1 MGSDMDQNIYTREK
15 FTECTV
21 LQDITHGEQAPDSEV
36 SVMKVAK
43 EVLGGV
49 KNGADVTN
57 IVLPAS
63 VLDPVSSLEK
73 GMKAMQ
79 RGELLPQVVKG
90 QTPEERFF
98 KVMTWYFSG
107 LPKEKFGKKPYNPIL
122 GEVFRCKFK
131 HADAQDGETYLVCE
145 QVSHHPPI
153 AAVHLN
159 NPKLGFE
166 MNSMNRPEPRFYG
179 NYIELKLHGIIR
191 IYLHDF
197 DEEYHITRPTIYQSG
212 ILGIGNKRVEF
223 VGTSYF
229 CCEKSNLLATIDFK
243 GKGFLGISGTQ
254 HAVSGSIKRLD
265 TDEVLYEI
273 EGVWDQVVYKTNVK
287 TKEKKV
293 LFDYEAAKAASMKV
307 WLPED
312 NNLEPN
318 NSLVVWKKCSEAIWK
333 QDSKSAND
341 EKKAVEE
348 GQRKLRKEREEKKQA
363 WKPRLFHKHPC
374 GHGYIFSESLL
385 PLIPNARSRTKLPT
399 DVSPLMNR
407 LENGTNPSPKIAQEA
422 HNLSKRVGKLFRGG
436 LK

>member
-1 MGSDMDQNIYTREK
+1 MGSDGSLNFAMREM
-15 FTECTV
+15 FANFAV
-21 LQDITHGEQAPDSEV
+21 QQDIAHGEQAPDSEV
-36 SVMKVAK
+36 SVIKVAK

-79 RGELLPQVVKG
+79 RGEMLPHIVKA

-98 KVMTWYFSG
+98 RVMTWYFSG

-122 GEVFRCKFK
+122 GEVFRCKFQ
-131 HADAQDGETYLVCE
+131 HADPQDGATYLACE

-153 AAVHLN
+153 AALHLN
-159 NPKLGFE
+159 NPTLGFE

-191 IYLHDF
+191 LYLHDF
-197 DEEYHITRPTIYQSG
+197 DEEYHITRPTIYQCG

-243 GKGFLGISGTQ
+243 GKGFLGMSGTQ
-254 HAVSGSIKRLD
+254 HAVSGSIKTLD
-265 TDEVLYEI
+265 TDELLYEI
-273 EGVWDQVVYKTNVK
+273 EGVWDQIVYATNVK
-287 TKEKKV
+287 TKQKSV
-293 LFDYEAAKAASMKV
+293 LFDYEAAKAASMTV
-307 WLPED
+307 WLPEEK
-312 NNLEPN
+312 NLEPN
-318 NSLVVWKKCSEAIWK
+318 NSLIVWKKCSEAIWK
-333 QDSKSAND
+333 QDARGAND

-348 GQRKLRKEREEKKQA
+348 AQRQLRKQREEKNEA
-363 WKPRLFHKHPC
+363 WEPVLFHPHPC
-374 GHGYIFSESLL
+374 GSGYVLKDSLV
-385 PLIPNARSRTKLPT
+385 PLIPNARSRVNLPT
-399 DVSPLMNR
+399 GVSPLSSR
-407 LENGTNPSPKIAQEA
+407 LENSTHPSPRIAQEA
-422 HNLSKRVGKLFRGG
+422 HNFGKRMGKLFRGG